1 MYIPETIENCAG
13 LNFGELVS
21 KIPRELSQTVTLE
34 HLICLP
40 GLALLACWLLKTSL
54 GRNALADSVPRR
66 NNMPFYTPFI
76 PLLMWSWSVSLGN
89 WLIGKWIIPP
99 VADLSSATNQQ
110 LPFNHWQ
117 SAFFDNL
124 VLGICEI
131 ITIIIMILMAK
142 AVFTRKIKGFGLNVK
157 TIPKDFL
164 AAVVNL
170 LTVWP
175 LVVAMVILTLAVGQ
189 FIWGQDFQIQRHEQ
203 LVTITAYPQL
213 PLRILVVITAVVIA
227 SVFEEMLFRG
237 LFQTMLRSY
246 LENSKWCASGPIW
259 LSILIS
265 SALFASVHQVGHWP
279 ALFVL
284 AICLGYAYEK
294 SGSLFRPIFIHAL
307 FNAVTIAAALNAS
320 TW

>member
-1 MYIPETIENCAG
+1 MYIPETIENWAG

-21 KIPRELSQTVTLE
+21 KVSRELSQTVTLE

-66 NNMPFYTPFI
+66 SNMPFYMPFI
-76 PLLMWSWSVSLGN
+76 PLLLWSWSVSLGN

-117 SAFFDNL
+117 NAFFDNL

-131 ITIIIMILMAK
+131 ITIIVMILMAK
-142 AVFTRKIKGFGLNVK
+142 AVFARKIKGFGLNVK

-175 LVVAMVILTLAVGQ
+175 LVVVMVILTLSLGR
-189 FIWGQDFQIQRHEQ
+189 FIWGQNFQMQRHEQ
-203 LVTITAYPQL
+203 LDTIAIYQQQS
-213 PLRILVVITAVVIA
+213 LRIIIVFVSVVIA
-227 SVFEEMLFRG
+227 PVFEEMLFRG
-237 LFQTMLRSY
+237 LFQTMLRSFFQQ
-246 LENSKWCASGPIW
+246 PW

-265 SALFASVHQVGHWP
+265 SALFASIHNMGHWP

-284 AICLGYAYEK
+284 AMCMGYAYEK
-294 SGSLFRPIFIHAL
+294 SGSLFRPIFIHAF
-307 FNAVTIAAALNAS
+307 FNGITIAAALNTS
-320 TW
+320 SQ